1 MTEVGRYD
9 WHSVVMDLFE
19 LARTVQ
25 ADKDRA
31 IAAESRRRLLLG
43 TPGSS
48 ATAKPA
54 QTLALGQA
62 QRSTSTGAASR

>member
-9 WHSVVMDLFE
+9 GHSVVMDLFE

-25 ADKDRA
+25 ADKNRA

-43 TPGSS
+43 PPSGNV
-48 ATAKPA
+48 AAKPA
-54 QTLALGQA
+54 QTLALRQA
-62 QRSTSTGAASR
+62 QPSTTTGAATR

>member
-9 WHSVVMDLFE
+9 WHSMVMDLFE
-19 LARTVQ
+19 LARSIQ
-25 ADKDRA
+25 ADKNRA

-48 ATAKPA
+48 ATAKPTG
-54 QTLALGQA
+54 TLALPQA
-62 QRSTSTGAASR
+62 QPSTSTSAASR